1 MAKFTKWVFSM
12 SVKSK
17 GINAER
23 DLIHKFWAT
32 NKWAAIRIAGSGS
45 MRYPSADILATN
57 KLRKLAIECKTT
69 KEQKKYFTKEE
80 IEQFKLFAERF
91 GAEPW
96 IAIKFKGVEW
106 LFLPINEITE
116 TKKCFLVDIK
126 IAKRKGALFEELIKN
141 F

>member
-1 MAKFTKWVFSM
+1 M

-23 DLIHKFWAT
+23 DLIHKFWSQGIVAM
-32 NKWAAIRIAGSGS
+32 RIAGSGS
-45 MRYPSADILATN
+45 SKYPSPDIIAGN
-57 KLRKLAIECKTT
+57 YSRKLAIEAKTT
-69 KEQKKYFTKEE
+69 KEDKKYFTKYE
-80 IEQFKLFAERF
+80 ISELKTFSELF

-106 LFLPINEITE
+106 LFLPITEIIE
-116 TKKCFLVDIK
+116 TKKCFLIN
-126 IAKRKGALFEELIKN
+126 IETAKRKGILFEELIKN